1 MLILNLV
8 LTCIKKKKKVL
19 FDYMTSF
26 STANENFGLEKMT
39 FPESC
44 TSACSSPL
52 RTIMNLR
59 NLR

>member
-8 LTCIKKKKKVL
+8 LTSIKKKVFS

-52 RTIMNLR
+52 STIMNLG